1 KDVMAFVFIDDEFKG
16 CAVIFKNENY
26 ILVVTAYHVI
36 STAVSHMDNCFHRI
50 KIKNENGS
58 IYSVSDCKFCA
69 EKDIAIL
76 YLIGGTNELNTI
88 VFFSGTLK
96 PETDLISKVKS
107 KTMSMP
113 AILYSQEQV
122 EQHDDSCF
130 IINVSKDI
138 LGDSSGNW
146 GANAMEGISGAGVF
160 LKTHQYLILTGIIT
174 SIPDE
179 GMLAK
184 VVCSNANG
192 FLSLESSLKAYNDS
206 EYNYGRDVII
216 DSVNIMRKE
225 ILDST
230 IDEWENDSKN
240 IEYANN
246 INRKLGV
253 LHNKNK
259 LDVVKGKVIRG
270 LMIGDY
276 LYGERMRV
284 TPEFEKG
291 YSYAHSAFCDKDMT
305 FYATSRV
312 EANNRYHKI
321 SDDYFTTL
329 AGALRPLGLSD
340 DDIHMLCNRDI
351 AFWLANCDLDF
362 MDENDD

>member
-1 KDVMAFVFIDDEFKG
+1 
-16 CAVIFKNENY
+16 
-26 ILVVTAYHVI
+26 
-36 STAVSHMDNCFHRI
+36 
-50 KIKNENGS
+50 
-58 IYSVSDCKFCA
+58 
-69 EKDIAIL
+69 
-76 YLIGGTNELNTI
+76 
-88 VFFSGTLK
+88 
-96 PETDLISKVKS
+96 
-107 KTMSMP
+107 
-113 AILYSQEQV
+113 
-122 EQHDDSCF
+122 
-130 IINVSKDI
+130 
-138 LGDSSGNW
+138 
-146 GANAMEGISGAGVF
+146 
-160 LKTHQYLILTGIIT
+160 
-174 SIPDE
+174 
-179 GMLAK
+179 
-184 VVCSNANG
+184 
-192 FLSLESSLKAYNDS
+192 
-206 EYNYGRDVII
+206 
-216 DSVNIMRKE
+216 RKE